1 MFRRFLLFTIIL
13 PTVTTISS
21 SIYACAWDLQP
32 TVLLITSYHQAQNKN
47 TYDRLVYQKL
57 QNIYGKEHVVP
68 WFNSQDDNYYAIA
81 LRNFLSTYNIKKVF
95 ILNPAFQKYM
105 PHTSKTTSY
114 ATNNLI
120 RVLQQ
125 FQYVK
130 FYFFN
135 NIIADTIKR
144 NSNIYDIRYNSDN
157 ISSAPFN
164 YGNRIAD
171 HFVDNVKMGIKDK
184 KYNFDVDASGKS
196 VVRIGIINN
205 IGINYDQ
212 TILNQFVEE
221 INNVNDTKIRY
232 QIIFANPHD
241 NFVTSNIYSADSVT
255 DVAQIAQSLY
265 EMHGVNFII
274 NTNYWYNNIIAYT
287 ARLISS
293 RPTYSKTIS
302 FIGCNVISKDDYVYD
317 NNNYLVFGFST
328 GLEIFDETEKKE
340 IDPNLKIKPDTAP
353 ESSVQTYGINTI
365 DFTN

>member
-21 SIYACAWDLQP
+21 SIYACAWNLQP
-32 TVLLITSYHQAQNKN
+32 TVLLITSFHQAQNQN

-57 QNIYGKEHVVP
+57 QNIYGKDHVVP
-68 WFNSQDDNYYAIA
+68 WFNSQDDNYYAIT
-81 LRNFLSTYNIKKVF
+81 LRNFLSIYNIKKVF

-120 RVLQQ
+120 RLLQQ

-144 NSNIYDIRYNSDN
+144 NNNIYDIRYNSDN
-157 ISSAPFN
+157 VSSSALN
-164 YGNRIAD
+164 YGNRIAN
-171 HFVDNVKMGIKDK
+171 HFIENVAAGIKDK
-184 KYNFDVDASGKS
+184 KYNFDADDKGKAI
-196 VVRIGIINN
+196 VRIGIINN

-212 TILNQFVEE
+212 TILNQFVKK
-221 INNVNDTKIRY
+221 IKNVNDPKITY
-232 QIIFANPHD
+232 QIVFANPED
-241 NFVTSNIYSADSVT
+241 NFVTSNIYSADSVAA
-255 DVAQIAQSLY
+255 VAQIAQSLY
-265 EMHGVNFII
+265 EIHGVNFII
-274 NTNYWYNNIIAYT
+274 NTNSWYNNIIAYT

-293 RPTYSKTIS
+293 RPSYSKTIS
-302 FIGCNVISKDDYVYD
+302 FIGCNIINKDDYVY
-317 NNNYLVFGFST
+317 NNNYLVFGFNL
-328 GLEIFDETEKKE
+328 GLEIFDEKAKE
-340 IDPNLKIKPDTAP
+340 EINPNFKIKPGDAP

-365 DFTN
+365 NFTN